1 MVLSEDFRKF
11 LTGRKNKVCEQGQ
24 AVIEYILFLII
35 IVSVILG
42 ILYQFNDTFKK
53 FIHSYFG
60 DYIACLLETGELP
73 SLGGEGGPSQ
83 EACNAKFKNFNVS
96 SGRSILDPAAN
107 RNAPEISGVSGLGDN
122 NDSSGD
128 DDKKGSEND
137 PPSGSGPSQG
147 QNSSLRP
154 GRFNKSKGPAN
165 GDTGRLSDRPVRQK
179 LKLNN
184 SSQANKD
191 SKEKSNEATLGIG
204 VRGGRRI
211 VRRRVMMLDE
221 EYFTE
226 DEKKKKEKT
235 VNKGKQITKGKGSVS
250 NLRKPRFDLK
260 LPEPPKPEVEDKGLK
275 FSFGFFLKF
284 LIIAGIII
292 SIFLFLGGQVL
303 QIKKSW
309 QK

>member
-1 MVLSEDFRKF
+1 MGLSEDFKKF
-11 LTGRKNKVCEQGQ
+11 LTGQKNKVCEQGQ

-35 IVSVILG
+35 IVSIILG
-42 ILYQFNDTFKK
+42 ILYQFNDTFKN
-53 FIHSYFG
+53 FLHNYFG
-60 DYIACLLETGELP
+60 NYIACLLETGELP
-73 SLGGEGGPSQ
+73 SLGGEGGANQDS
-83 EACNAKFKNFNVS
+83 CNAKFKNFDIS
-96 SGRSILDPAAN
+96 SGRSILDPATN
-107 RNAPEISGVSGLGDN
+107 RNAPEISGISGPGGDN

-128 DDKKGSEND
+128 GKGSEND
-137 PPSGSGPSQG
+137 PSSGDGPSQG
-147 QNSSLRP
+147 QNASLRP
-154 GRFNKSKGPAN
+154 GRFNKTKGPAN
-165 GDTGRLSDRPVRQK
+165 GDGGKLSDRPTRQT

-184 SSQANKD
+184 NAQGGDD
-191 SKEKSNEATLGIG
+191 SKEKSNETTLGVG

-284 LIIAGIII
+284 LIIAGIVIG
-292 SIFLFLGGQVL
+292 IFFFLGGQVL